1 MRPGP
6 GIICDFSSI
15 VVIFAISVF
24 LERVLYFSAL
34 VQGSR
39 LWHIFWLVWG
49 GLYCT
54 SNWSHSCSSFLSS
67 SSLSLVIP
75 QRWCFYLKYIW
86 YWCLTFHPPF
96 AFLAKSLFQ
105 YNTYLN
111 VSHFSYYA
119 HFWVFVYG
127 KSNTS
132 GHRIATPHIFW
143 AKNSSL
149 LHNSPIFGHRI
160 ACSQHPKVLGTSKTG
175 R

>member
-54 SNWSHSCSSFLSS
+54 SN
-67 SSLSLVIP
+67 
-75 QRWCFYLKYIW
+75 
-86 YWCLTFHPPF
+86 
-96 AFLAKSLFQ
+96 
-105 YNTYLN
+105 
-111 VSHFSYYA
+111 
-119 HFWVFVYG
+119 
-127 KSNTS
+127 
-132 GHRIATPHIFW
+132 
-143 AKNSSL
+143 
-149 LHNSPIFGHRI
+149 
-160 ACSQHPKVLGTSKTG
+160 
-175 R
+175 